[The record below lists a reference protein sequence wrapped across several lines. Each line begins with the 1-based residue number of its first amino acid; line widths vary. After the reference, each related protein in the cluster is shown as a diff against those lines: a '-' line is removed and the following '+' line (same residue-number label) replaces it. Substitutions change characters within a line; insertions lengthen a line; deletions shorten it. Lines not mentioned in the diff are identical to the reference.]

1 METCGPF
8 AAVIKQKSQEKLQ
21 GSQRPHPFTLI
32 NKNSLSLAIN
42 QRPCQETMPNKTI

>member
-32 NKNSLSLAIN
+32 NKKQCPTKLYDNHLRN
-42 QRPCQETMPNKTI
+42 